1 MTTKEQTAQY
11 RLEALKGLCGG
22 TPRCVCCGEKRLWSL
37 TIDHINGGGTKERQV
52 SHSTVTLVRRAWRAS
67 GEWPRHTFQVLCA
80 TCNHGKRI
88 AGEVGH
94 CPHKNERFFMHKRD
108 RIVTAISG
116 AAAALSQLLVA
127 FDVVTAEQSAAIV
140 AVLVAFLAGY
150 STDRGSVKDRV
161 KK

>member
-1 MTTKEQTAQY
+1 
-11 RLEALKGLCGG
+11 
-22 TPRCVCCGEKRLWSL
+22 
-37 TIDHINGGGTKERQV
+37 
-52 SHSTVTLVRRAWRAS
+52 
-67 GEWPRHTFQVLCA
+67 
-80 TCNHGKRI
+80 
-88 AGEVGH
+88 
-94 CPHKNERFFMHKRD
+94 MHKKD

-140 AVLVAFLAGY
+140 AVVVAFLAGY